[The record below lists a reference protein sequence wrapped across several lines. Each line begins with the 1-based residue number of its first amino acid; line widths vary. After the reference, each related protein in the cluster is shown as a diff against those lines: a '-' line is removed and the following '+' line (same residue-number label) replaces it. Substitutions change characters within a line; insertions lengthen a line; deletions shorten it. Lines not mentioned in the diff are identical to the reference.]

1 MSTTVILLC
10 LVLALLIFGAGW
22 LLAAFRW
29 KSRSDREA
37 EEKIRSQILYEKLQ
51 QDYSTLNR
59 ENSRLKDQ
67 EESLRLKE
75 KETAHSLAGITAKYE
90 SALVAIQEQKEF
102 VGQAQQS
109 LRDSFHALSA
119 SALDQNNKSFL
130 DLAKTALTSHVSET
144 KNDLDKRQQAI
155 DNLVKPLGT
164 SLEKMEEKISQ
175 LELKREGAYG
185 HLNGL
190 LDQMR
195 LTTQA
200 LDKETR
206 NLVSALKTSHTRG
219 RYGEIALR
227 RLVEFSGMLDQ
238 CDFLEQQSVD
248 GENGRLRPDLII
260 RLPGSRSVVVD
271 SKVPL
276 SAYLQIFET
285 EDALLQKQLVAEHI
299 LAIKTHLRQLSA
311 KAYWDQ
317 FDEAPDFVVLF
328 MQIESSFGA
337 ALQAWPGLI
346 EEALNNR
353 IIVATPTTLITILRS
368 IGYSWNQ
375 LRTMENI
382 ETIREAAVELY
393 ERSAT
398 LMEHIA
404 HIGKG
409 LQGTLTHYNK
419 AVGSLESQFLPQAR
433 RIQQLSQAYVKKN
446 LPGMEPVETMV
457 RELPEKQ

>member
-1 MSTTVILLC
+1 MSP
-10 LVLALLIFGAGW
+10 LALLLSIFASGLVFGAGW
-22 LLAAFRW
+22 LLAAYQW
-29 KSRSDREA
+29 KSKSALEA
-37 EEKIRSQILYEKLQ
+37 GESIRVQTQYEKAQL
-51 QDYSTLNR
+51 DLSALNR
-59 ENSRLKDQ
+59 EIARFKEGELQS
-67 EESLRLKE
+67 RLKE
-75 KETAHSLAGITAKYE
+75 KELDYSLASITAKYDE
-90 SALVAIQEQKEF
+90 ALKAVKEQKEF
-102 VGQAQQS
+102 VLLAQQT
-109 LRDSFHALSA
+109 LKDSFHSLSA
-119 SALDQNNKSFL
+119 TALDKNNQSFL
-130 DLAKTALTSHVSET
+130 DLAKTALTNHISET

-155 DNLVKPLGT
+155 DSLVKPLGA

-190 LDQMR
+190 LEQMR
-195 LTTQA
+195 MTTTA

-227 RLVEFSGMLDQ
+227 RLVEFSGMMDQ
-238 CDFLEQQSVD
+238 CDFVEQQSVD
-248 GENGRLRPDLII
+248 GEGGRRRPDMII
-260 RLPGSRSVVVD
+260 KLPGNRSVVVD

-276 SAYLQIFET
+276 SAYLRIFET
-285 EDALLQKQLVAEHI
+285 EDALVQKQLLAEHI

-317 FDEAPDFVVLF
+317 FEEAPDFVVLF

-368 IGYSWNQ
+368 VGYSWNQ
-375 LRTMENI
+375 LKTMENI

-409 LQGTLTHYNK
+409 LQGTLSHYNK

-446 LPGMEPVETMV
+446 LPDLGPVEMMV
-457 RELPEKQ
+457 RELPENE